1 FIWTSPFAIQIEF
14 RNPNL
19 GTLMPA
25 RLTPPATVGSPF
37 LVRREGRFEAALVVP
52 SALRATA
59 SAYFHVRRTHKETA
73 MGFYIGN
80 KVINTTQR
88 ISGFHIGN
96 IAIAPASTL
105 TVDGFIIGNIHVDL
119 NAKLIVNGF
128 VIGNITGHIE
138 FADINGFLIGNKRSK
153 QKNLRKISIPIR
165 EENKIR

>member
-1 FIWTSPFAIQIEF
+1 
-14 RNPNL
+14 
-19 GTLMPA
+19 
-25 RLTPPATVGSPF
+25 
-37 LVRREGRFEAALVVP
+37 
-52 SALRATA
+52 
-59 SAYFHVRRTHKETA
+59 